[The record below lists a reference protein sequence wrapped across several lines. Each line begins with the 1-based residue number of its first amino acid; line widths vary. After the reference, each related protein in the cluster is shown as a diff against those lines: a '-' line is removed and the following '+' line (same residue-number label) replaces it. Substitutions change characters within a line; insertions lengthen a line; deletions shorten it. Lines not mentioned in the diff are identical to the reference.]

1 VELAAEGKAMAAQK
15 EAQGKAEAIKAV
27 ADAQAYEI
35 EKALESED
43 FYLRLKQLELEEK
56 RMEKW
61 DGRYPNYLMN
71 LGESGSFSS
80 LILPLTERGKSL
92 MGTTYQGK

>member
-1 VELAAEGKAMAAQK
+1 MAQVERNKTVELAAEGKAMAAQK
-15 EAQGKAEAIKAV
+15 EAEGKAEAIKSV

-56 RMEKW
+56 RLEKW
-61 DGRYPNYLMN
+61 DGRYPTN
-71 LGESGSFSS
+71 LLSLGGIDVSS
-80 LILPLTERGKSL
+80 VILPLPEMGK
-92 MGTTYQGK
+92 